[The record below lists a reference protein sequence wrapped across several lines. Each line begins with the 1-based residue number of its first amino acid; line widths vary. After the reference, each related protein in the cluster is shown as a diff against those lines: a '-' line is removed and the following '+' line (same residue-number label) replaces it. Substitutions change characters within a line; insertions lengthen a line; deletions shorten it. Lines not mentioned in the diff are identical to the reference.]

1 MTKPNVDDVFR
12 QGTESVTEEDLEHVL
27 DEAEAIRTKAKRML
41 SLRLKVILLL
51 RMVRDYVTGRYTV
64 IPYRIIT
71 SIVFTLLYIL
81 NPADIIFDPI
91 PGGLV
96 DDALLVALLLTWAR
110 DDIEQ
115 YRAWHQKNSDNCP
128 VDT

>member
-41 SLRLKVILLL
+41 SLRLKIILLL
-51 RMVRDYVTGRYTV
+51 RMVRDYWAGRYTV

-71 SIVFTLLYIL
+71 GVVFTLLYIL

-91 PGGLV
+91 PGGLM
-96 DDALLVALLLTWAR
+96 DDALIVALLLTWAR

-115 YRAWHQKNSDNCP
+115 YRIWRQRNSEYSP
-128 VDT
+128 VDC